1 MLIEIKSGWTGAIL
15 FSVEAESLKM
25 AVEMAVKQGANL
37 GGANLEGA
45 NLEDANL
52 GGANLEGANLE
63 DANLGGAN
71 LRGANL
77 RGANLGG
84 ANLRGANLRGAYLRG
99 AYFRGARFPLQISGH
114 KDWLITEHDGK
125 LRIGCH
131 VHTFEQWIK
140 NAEKIGKA
148 EGYSDL
154 DIEIY
159 KLHIKHLR
167 KVSQLLWNASDRKTE
182 TVSA

>member
-1 MLIEIKSGWTGAIL
+1 MKIEIKSRWTGAIL

-25 AVEMAVKQGANL
+25 AVEMAVKQGASL
-37 GGANLEGA
+37 RGAYLIGADLER
-45 NLEDANL
+45 
-52 GGANLEGANLE
+52 
-63 DANLGGAN
+63 AN

-77 RGANLGG
+77 RDADLGCSHLERSNLIG
-84 ANLRGANLRGAYLRG
+84 ANLRDANLRGAYLRG
-99 AYFRGARFPLQISGH
+99 ANLGGARFPLQISGH
-114 KDWLITEHDGK
+114 KDCLITEQDGK

-131 VHTFEQWIK
+131 VHTFEQWIR

-159 KLHIKHLR
+159 RLHIKHLQ

-182 TVSA
+182 KVSA

>member
-1 MLIEIKSGWTGAIL
+1 MKIEIKSRWTAGIL

-37 GGANLEGA
+37 GGAY
-45 NLEDANL
+45 
-52 GGANLEGANLE
+52 
-63 DANLGGAN
+63 
-71 LRGANL
+71 L

-84 ANLRGANLRGAYLRG
+84 A
-99 AYFRGARFPLQISGH
+99 RFPLQIGGH
-114 KDWLITEHDGK
+114 KHWLITEHDGK

-159 KLHIKHLR
+159 RLHIKHLQ
-167 KVSQLLWNASDRKTE
+167 KVSQLLWNASDSKTE
-182 TVSA
+182 KVSA

>member
-52 GGANLEGANLE
+52 GGANL
-63 DANLGGAN
+63 
-71 LRGANL
+71 RGANL
-77 RGANLGG
+77 RGANLG
-84 ANLRGANLRGAYLRG
+84 
-99 AYFRGARFPLQISGH
+99 GARFPLQISGH